1 MSICLYI
8 IKKGKFMSKL
18 ANLAI
23 LAILLSGCSY
33 FEKKDKNAAAA
44 QQQMPP
50 LPVGVVTAKAGDIEI
65 ALSFNGQTTGE
76 LDVIVKAKVAGTIE
90 KQLFTPGSAVN
101 EGDILFEI
109 DSAKYQALYNSAKA
123 QFDNASAEL
132 KRAKNLKASNAISQ
146 KEYDNALANY
156 NVTNANLTNAKID
169 LDYSQVKAP
178 FSGVVGDNLKDVGA
192 YVSSADANLVRLT
205 KLNPIYVKFGISD
218 VEKLKIDTNL
228 ANGEWENKNSKV
240 SINVGEKEYNG
251 TLKFIDNVVNPNT
264 ATVDA
269 KAEFDNPNLELKP
282 GIYTKVK
289 VSGFHQKNGIKLPQV
304 AVLQDLS
311 NPFVYI
317 VENGKIAKRVV
328 KVVSQTP
335 TEAIISEG
343 LQDGDLVVI
352 DNFKKLR
359 VGADVAALNEEARA
373 AEAAKMQ
380 AQMQNAQAEGQ
391 K

>member
-1 MSICLYI
+1 
-8 IKKGKFMSKL
+8 MSKL

-50 LPVGVVTAKAGDIEI
+50 LPVGVITAKTGDMEV
-65 ALSFNGQTTGE
+65 ALSFNGQIVGE
-76 LDVIVKAKVAGTIE
+76 LDVVVKAKVVGTIE
-90 KQLFTPGSAVN
+90 KQNFTPGQAVN

-109 DSAKYQALYNSAKA
+109 DSAKYEAAYNIAKA
-123 QFDNASAEL
+123 NFDNANADL
-132 KRAKNLKASNAISQ
+132 KRAKNLRASNAISQ
-146 KEYDNALANY
+146 REYDAAVAAY
-156 NVTNANLTNAKID
+156 NITNANLTNAKID
-169 LDYSQVKAP
+169 LDYSKVKAP

-192 YVSSADANLVRLT
+192 YVSGADSDLVRLT
-205 KLNPIYVKFGISD
+205 KLDPIYVKFGISD

-228 ANGEWENKNSKV
+228 ANGEWEKKNSSV
-240 SINVGEKEYNG
+240 SISVAGKDYNG
-251 TLKFIDNVVNPNT
+251 TLKFIDNVVNSNT

-282 GIYTKVK
+282 GTYARVK
-289 VSGFHQKNGIKLPQV
+289 VGGFHQKNGAKLPQI

-311 NPFVYI
+311 NPFVYV
-317 VENGKIAKRVV
+317 VENGKIAKKIV
-328 KVVSQTP
+328 KVISQTA

-343 LQDGDLVVI
+343 INDGDLVVI
-352 DNFKKLR
+352 DNFKKIR
-359 VGADVAALNEEARA
+359 VGLDVAPLNEEARA

-380 AQMQNAQAEGQ
+380 AKMQQAQTEGQ

>member
-1 MSICLYI
+1 
-8 IKKGKFMSKL
+8 MSKL

-50 LPVGVVTAKAGDIEI
+50 LPVGVITAKTGDMEV
-65 ALSFNGQTTGE
+65 ALSFNGQIVGE
-76 LDVIVKAKVAGTIE
+76 LDVVVKAKVVGTIE
-90 KQLFTPGSAVN
+90 KQNFTPGQAVN

-109 DSAKYQALYNSAKA
+109 DSAKYEAAYNIAKA
-123 QFDNASAEL
+123 NFDNANADL
-132 KRAKNLKASNAISQ
+132 KRAKNLRASNAISQ
-146 KEYDNALANY
+146 REYDAAVAAY
-156 NVTNANLTNAKID
+156 NITNANLTNAKID
-169 LDYSQVKAP
+169 LDYSKVKAP

-192 YVSSADANLVRLT
+192 YVSGADSDLVRLT
-205 KLNPIYVKFGISD
+205 KLDPIYVKFGISD

-228 ANGEWENKNSKV
+228 ANGEWEKKNSSV
-240 SINVGEKEYNG
+240 SISVAGKDYNG
-251 TLKFIDNVVNPNT
+251 TLKFIDNVVNSNT

-282 GIYTKVK
+282 GTYAMVK
-289 VSGFHQKNGIKLPQV
+289 VGGFHQKNGAKLPQI

-311 NPFVYI
+311 NPFVYV
-317 VENGKIAKRVV
+317 VENGKIAKKIV

-343 LQDGDLVVI
+343 INDGDLVVI
-352 DNFKKLR
+352 DNFKKIR
-359 VGADVAALNEEARA
+359 VGLDVAPLNEEARA

-380 AQMQNAQAEGQ
+380 AQMQQAQTEGQ